1 MDFAGARSILR
12 LRAGDA
18 ICFLHPTVRQFRL
31 FVTAVTAPG
40 PHRRNSQQRS
50 CRGDGPMVTSNDRNA
65 NPRPDRCTDC
75 RNDCLCEELK
85 RRQAYD
91 AVRARKGLVALYR
104 PPSMR

>member
-1 MDFAGARSILR
+1 
-12 LRAGDA
+12 
-18 ICFLHPTVRQFRL
+18 
-31 FVTAVTAPG
+31 
-40 PHRRNSQQRS
+40 
-50 CRGDGPMVTSNDRNA
+50 MVTSNDRNA